1 MSRDFV
7 ELLIGVRVIPVLTIA
22 NAAHAVPLAKAL
34 VRGGLNVLEVTFRTG
49 AAVEAI
55 RRIAGEVPEAVVG
68 AGTITQPHHFKQAEA
83 AGARFGVSPGTTAA
97 LVAAAKDSP
106 LAYLPAAVTVSE
118 VMALQDAGY
127 THQKYFPAA
136 AHGGIFGLNQIA
148 GPIPGVSFCPTGGL
162 DQSNAADYLAC
173 ANVFAVGGSWP
184 APSKL
189 IQAED
194 WAGIEALARAAAAL

>member
-68 AGTITQPHHFKQAEA
+68 AGTINQPHHFKQVP
-83 AGARFGVSPGTTAA
+83 ARPRRWWRRRRTARSPICQRR
-97 LVAAAKDSP
+97 SR
-106 LAYLPAAVTVSE
+106 S
-118 VMALQDAGY
+118 
-127 THQKYFPAA
+127 
-136 AHGGIFGLNQIA
+136 
-148 GPIPGVSFCPTGGL
+148 
-162 DQSNAADYLAC
+162 
-173 ANVFAVGGSWP
+173 
-184 APSKL
+184 
-189 IQAED
+189 
-194 WAGIEALARAAAAL
+194 AR